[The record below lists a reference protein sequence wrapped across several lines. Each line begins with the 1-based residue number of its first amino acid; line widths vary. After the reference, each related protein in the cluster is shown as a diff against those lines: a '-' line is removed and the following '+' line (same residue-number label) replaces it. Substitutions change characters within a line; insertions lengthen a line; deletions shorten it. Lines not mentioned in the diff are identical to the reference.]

1 MGAGRPAGCHTA
13 ADRLVVIGM
22 TEFAIIGGT
31 GTVGRHIVQEL
42 RSGGAAVRVLSRHS
56 PDHPVDLATGTGLE
70 AALQGC
76 SVVVDA
82 SNGSSRH
89 PEPVLVDG
97 ARHLARAAEA
107 AGVAR
112 IVCVSIVGIE
122 IVPGG
127 YYRAKVAQERNLR
140 EGAVP
145 VTVVRSTQFHE
156 LVASAFAACARW
168 GITPRLSAR
177 VQPIAAAETA
187 RAVAQVAQGTVPGGD
202 ATINVAG
209 PEIETAGALA
219 RTWAQHAGRHLLPL
233 HVPLPPHLGRS
244 LRDGGLT
251 CATPDVSGTT
261 TFAAWLREQS

>member
-1 MGAGRPAGCHTA
+1 
-13 ADRLVVIGM
+13 M

-42 RSGGAAVRVLSRHS
+42 RATGAEVRVLSRHS
-56 PDHPVDLATGTGLE
+56 PEYPIDLATGSGLE
-70 AALQGC
+70 AALRGC

-82 SNGSSRH
+82 SNGPSRH

-107 AGVAR
+107 AGVNH

-122 IVPGG
+122 EVPAG

-140 EGAVP
+140 DGAVP

-168 GITPRLSAR
+168 GISPRLGAR
-177 VQPIAAAETA
+177 VQPIAAAQAA
-187 RAVAQVAQGTVPGGD
+187 RAVAQVAQGNHGD
-202 ATINVAG
+202 GTIQVAG

-219 RTWAQHAGRHLLPL
+219 RTWAQHTGRHLLPL
-233 HVPLPPHLGRS
+233 HVPLPPRLGRS

-251 CATPDVSGTT
+251 CPTPDISGTMP
-261 TFAAWLREQS
+261 FAAWLSEQN

>member
-1 MGAGRPAGCHTA
+1 
-13 ADRLVVIGM
+13 M

-42 RSGGAAVRVLSRHS
+42 RSAGAAVRVLSRHS
-56 PDHPVDLATGTGLE
+56 PDHPIDLATGSGLD
-70 AALQGC
+70 AGLYGC
-76 SVVVDA
+76 GVVVDA

-89 PEPVLVDG
+89 PEPVLVEG
-97 ARHLARAAEA
+97 ARHVARAAQA
-107 AGVAR
+107 AGVSH

-122 IVPGG
+122 EVPAG

-140 EGAVP
+140 DGAVP

-156 LVASAFAACARW
+156 LVASSFAACARW
-168 GITPRLSAR
+168 GISPRLGAR

-187 RAVAQVAQGTVPGGD
+187 RAVAQVAQDADRHADGTV
-202 ATINVAG
+202 NVAG

-219 RTWAQHAGRHLLPL
+219 RTWAHHEGRRLLPL
-233 HVPLPPHLGRS
+233 HVPLPPRLGRT

-261 TFAAWLREQS
+261 SFAEWLSAQS